1 MGSGVARA
9 LREAIKKPAQPR
21 PAPRDSVLG
30 NPQRRRVIQYLC
42 IHPCGSLSEGGRALG
57 ISPATVR
64 FHALRLAE
72 AGYLVESMHGFYPQG
87 FVDPDDLP
95 MFETLGAAASRAVLA
110 TVYARPGLPL
120 TDLARETNMTRQAA
134 SSLLD
139 AFESQRLVTRVAD
152 GKYVRVYPTQ
162 ALEERRS
169 RHRPRARQF
178 VDEILRRMT
187 LEGESPEVLRRT
199 STGCMIRFGRGPS
212 KALLELALEPHA
224 HALR

>member
-72 AGYLVESMHGFYPQG
+72 AGYLGESMHGFCPQG

-95 MFETLGAAASRAVLA
+95 MFETLGGAPSPAGPAGRTKSLWLNPRPKPSRGDAPA
-110 TVYARPGLPL
+110 PGP
-120 TDLARETNMTRQAA
+120 EPGN
-134 SSLLD
+134 SSMR
-139 AFESQRLVTRVAD
+139 FCD
-152 GKYVRVYPTQ
+152 G
-162 ALEERRS
+162 
-169 RHRPRARQF
+169 
-178 VDEILRRMT
+178 
-187 LEGESPEVLRRT
+187 
-199 STGCMIRFGRGPS
+199 
-212 KALLELALEPHA
+212 
-224 HALR
+224 